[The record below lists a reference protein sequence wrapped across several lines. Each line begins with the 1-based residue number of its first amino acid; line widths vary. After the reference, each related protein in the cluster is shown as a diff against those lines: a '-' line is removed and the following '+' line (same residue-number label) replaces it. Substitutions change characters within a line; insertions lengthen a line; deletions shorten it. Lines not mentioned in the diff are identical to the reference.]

1 MESELMVLRR
11 FSAEP
16 LIVNNLGSAAVA
28 HSKAGAGSP
37 QQQHN
42 AENCFIA
49 FAVEPKAQPSSN

>member
-1 MESELMVLRR
+1 MVLRR